1 MIKFTRNFE
10 RVSINKNN
18 KFCIIL
24 GTYKNSPGIGL
35 IVVYT
40 TGIKT
45 GDFINDENG
54 DWVYGEYKKRVFY
67 KFTYRSPH
75 KKIKK
80 RFQLKKFIGY
90 IPINVK
96 INFDNYV

>member
-24 GTYKNSPGIGL
+24 GTYKNSLGIGL
-35 IVVYT
+35 KVVYT

-54 DWVYGEYKKRVFY
+54 DWVYGEYKKKSILQIY
-67 KFTYRSPH
+67 
-75 KKIKK
+75 
-80 RFQLKKFIGY
+80 L
-90 IPINVK
+90 
-96 INFDNYV
+96 